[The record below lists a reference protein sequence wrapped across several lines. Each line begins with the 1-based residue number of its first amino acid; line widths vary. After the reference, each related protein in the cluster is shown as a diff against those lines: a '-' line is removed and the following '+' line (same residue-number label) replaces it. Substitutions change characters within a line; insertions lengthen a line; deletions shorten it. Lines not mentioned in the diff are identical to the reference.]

1 MNKKI
6 VFIIAWVVCTGSY
19 AMRRADIDIDLGMGF
34 LSSYGEIEK
43 LERYDSYR
51 VLLEV
56 DPYIPLIDRNNFFFS
71 MGAVFELSDR
81 WFKYRNLPAHYDYR
95 KYNDIG
101 LLADVHPSISYNVH
115 GFVPGLSGGVSFGLR
130 YRKTRYKYSD
140 KTEASEFYWNAL
152 MVGFNVKPQVTF
164 WVEKFYLTG
173 AFKFRYF
180 FGADYYTFDSGD
192 KEKYQNNRK
201 IFGFSVT
208 PGFKYRRFHFEIGF
222 RVEKHFYKLEQDK
235 NWPEWKVIEWE
246 NIPFIGISIG
256 K

>member
-1 MNKKI
+1 MYKKI

-19 AMRRADIDIDLGMGF
+19 AMRRADVDIDLGMGF
-34 LSSYGEIEK
+34 LSSYGEKEN
-43 LERYDSYR
+43 RYDSYR

-56 DPYIPLIDRNNFFFS
+56 DPYIPLIDRNNLFFS

-81 WFKYRNLPAHYDYR
+81 WFKYRDLPPRVDYR
-95 KYNDIG
+95 KYNDAG
-101 LLADVHPSISYNVH
+101 LQVDVHPMISYNVH

-130 YRKTRYKYSD
+130 YRKTRVKYSD
-140 KTEASEFYWNAL
+140 ETEAPEIYSNAL

-164 WVEKFYLTG
+164 LVEKFYLTG

-180 FGADYYTFDSGD
+180 FGANYTSIDSGD
-192 KEKYQNNRK
+192 KVKSKNNRK
-201 IFGFSVT
+201 TFGFSVT

-222 RVEKHFYKLEQDK
+222 RLEKHFYKPYEDK
-235 NWPEWKVIEWE
+235 NWAKWKDIEWE
-246 NIPFIGISIG
+246 NIPFVGISLG

>member
-1 MNKKI
+1 MYNKI
-6 VFIIAWVVCTGSY
+6 MFIIAWVVCTGSY
-19 AMRRADIDIDLGMGF
+19 AMRRADVDIDLGMGF
-34 LSSYGEIEK
+34 LSSYGQKK

-56 DPYIPLIDRNNFFFS
+56 DPYVPLIDRNNVFFS

-81 WFKYRNLPAHYDYR
+81 WYKYRNLLADGFDYR
-95 KYNDIG
+95 KYNDVG
-101 LLADVHPSISYNVH
+101 LVADVHPTISYNVH
-115 GFVPGLSGGVSFGLR
+115 GFVPGLSGGVSLGLR
-130 YRKTRYKYSD
+130 YRKTRVKYSD
-140 KTEASEFYWNAL
+140 ETEAFEDYWNVL

-164 WVEKFYLTG
+164 LVDKFYLTG

-180 FGADYYTFDSGD
+180 FGANYYTFDSG
-192 KEKYQNNRK
+192 EKKKKRNNRK
-201 IFGFSVT
+201 TFGFSVT

-222 RVEKHFYKLEQDK
+222 RVEKHFYKKEEVT
-235 NWPEWKVIEWE
+235 NWKEWKEVEWE